1 MIKIYYSHV
10 VNLVYLITLFLRDV
24 CQSHIQPFFSESV
37 VLMIITPGEVVPSVA
52 MVKKVTH
59 FNGVYEVLHEKLV
72 SSSTPLFLILKE
84 YYFIEVSYD

>member
-10 VNLVYLITLFLRDV
+10 VNLVDLITLFLRDV

-37 VLMIITPGEVVPSVA
+37 AVMIITPGEVVSSVA

-59 FNGVYEVLHEKLV
+59 FNGVSEVLHEKLV